1 MEHFVQVPYSPVERG
16 EVVAAVEEG
25 TNWFLEKIQSSV
37 DPEIYHKKILNPK
50 DFDSL
55 VE

>member
-1 MEHFVQVPYSPVERG
+1 VTGLPVERG
-16 EVVAAVEEG
+16 EAAEEEEEEEG

-37 DPEIYHKKILNPK
+37 DPEMYHKKILNLK